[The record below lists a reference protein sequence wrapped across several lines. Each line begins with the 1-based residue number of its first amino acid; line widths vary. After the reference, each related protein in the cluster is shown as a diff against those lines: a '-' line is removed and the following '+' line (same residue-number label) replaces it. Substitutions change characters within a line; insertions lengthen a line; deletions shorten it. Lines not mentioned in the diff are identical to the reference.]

1 MRRLFSLDL
10 LAIIFSF
17 GCLPLMFLP
26 SLLCDYQWYVIV
38 LILVVIILIVP
49 SKFQNYVIIITVFSI
64 SFLWSVAYSKQYLTK
79 IEPYIDKTIMVKAEV
94 ETINT
99 QFSTSSTDPY
109 PVKFAIN
116 DDSQPLLYPKVT
128 ISVYWD
134 QQIKPKAGQIW
145 QLTLKTKVVHGYL
158 NEGGFDSQRFAMANR
173 NLLSAKLI
181 QAELLE
187 DNLSI
192 RQLIA
197 DYTLPYIDLFTYQGI
212 LIALAFGDRSH
223 MVDEHRI
230 IMMQTGVAHLMA
242 ISGMHILLVFG
253 LCCILLKVLMF
264 FIPQRFIYFFIPII
278 IAWLAALFYAW
289 LTGLN
294 PPALRAMLAL
304 SIWIYLRI
312 KNSQISA
319 WQKLNRIIALL
330 LLFDPLMILSES
342 FWLSC
347 YAVVSL
353 IFLFDWLPLPKF
365 LNYKKRWYWVRLLH
379 LQFGLTLLLLP
390 IQLVIFQSI
399 SLVSLLTNLIA
410 IPVITLFTFPSIIFA
425 LLFSVSH
432 CFHLALW
439 CWFIANKSLELLF
452 VSLDK
457 LNFLWFDIPADFYF
471 LSILGWLAF
480 VIVRTELWRRFW
492 LTLLIILMILCTPLF
507 KQQEDYWRLDMLDV
521 GHGLAIVIHN
531 GTSAVLFDTGA
542 KWEKSS
548 AAERIILPF
557 LRWHNLNLEGIII
570 SHQHNDHIGGLDL
583 LQSRYPNAWLM
594 SSSSAL
600 DNHYQC
606 LAGNTIVWNNL
617 SVNVLWPTQ
626 LVKYAQNAD
635 SCVVQVTD
643 GHFSVLLTG
652 DLERNQEY
660 QLVTKFRNELASTIL
675 QIPHHGSSTSSS
687 YAFLNHVKP
696 VKALISTSR
705 YNPWRL
711 PSDKV
716 IARYQDL
723 DIDYYITAK
732 TGQISLIF
740 DNQKWILKTMR
751 SEIKPRWYHDWFGS
765 LPIYE

>member
-197 DYTLPYIDLFTYQGI
+197 DYTLPYIDLFIYQGI

-253 LCCILLKVLMF
+253 LCCTLIKILTF

-278 IAWLAALFYAW
+278 IAWLVALFYAW

-304 SIWIYLRI
+304 SIWIYLRF
-312 KNSQISA
+312 KNNQISA

-365 LNYKKRWYWVRLLH
+365 LNNKKRWYWVRLLH

-390 IQLVIFQSI
+390 IQLVIFQGI

-457 LNFLWFDIPADFYF
+457 LNFLWFDISADFYF

-480 VIVRTELWRRFW
+480 VVVRTELWRRFW

-507 KQQEDYWRLDMLDV
+507 KLQEDYWRLDMLDV

-716 IARYQDL
+716 IARYKDL

>member
-99 QFSTSSTDPY
+99 QVSTSSTDPY

-145 QLTLKTKVVHGYL
+145 QLTLKTKVVHSYL

-253 LCCILLKVLMF
+253 LCCTLIKILTF

-278 IAWLAALFYAW
+278 IAWLVALFYAW

-304 SIWIYLRI
+304 SIWIYLRF
-312 KNSQISA
+312 KNNQISA

-365 LNYKKRWYWVRLLH
+365 LNNKKRWYWVRLLH

-390 IQLVIFQSI
+390 IQLVIFQGI

-457 LNFLWFDIPADFYF
+457 LNFLWFDISADFYF

-480 VIVRTELWRRFW
+480 VVVRTELWRRFW

-626 LVKYAQNAD
+626 LVEYAQNAD

-716 IARYQDL
+716 IARYKDL